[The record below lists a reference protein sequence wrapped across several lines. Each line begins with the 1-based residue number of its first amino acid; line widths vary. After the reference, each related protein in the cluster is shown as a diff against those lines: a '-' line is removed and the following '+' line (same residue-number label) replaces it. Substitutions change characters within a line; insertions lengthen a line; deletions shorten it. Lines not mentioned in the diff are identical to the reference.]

1 MQPNQGTIE
10 AVRGSVVDA
19 TFPEHIP
26 SLFHVLRAGSGNDVV
41 VEVLAHLDAHTVRG
55 IALNSTRGLSRG
67 SATVIDT
74 HEPLKVPVG
83 ERVLGRMFDVFG
95 ETIDGLTPVE
105 GGEWRSVHATPVP
118 LGPAHHDLEIFVTGI
133 KAIDVLA
140 PLGEGRQERPVRR
153 RGRRQNGAD
162 H

>member
-1 MQPNQGTIE
+1 MEPNRGTIE

-19 TFPEHIP
+19 TFPERIP
-26 SLFHVLRAGSGNDVV
+26 SLFNVLHAGSGSDVV

-67 SATVIDT
+67 ATVIDT

-95 ETIDGLTPVE
+95 ETIDGLAPVN
-105 GGEWRSVHATPVP
+105 GGDWRSGSRDACSV
-118 LGPAHHDLEIFVTGI
+118 GPAHHDFGNL
-133 KAIDVLA
+133 
-140 PLGEGRQERPVRR
+140 RHR
-153 RGRRQNGAD
+153 N
-162 H
+162 